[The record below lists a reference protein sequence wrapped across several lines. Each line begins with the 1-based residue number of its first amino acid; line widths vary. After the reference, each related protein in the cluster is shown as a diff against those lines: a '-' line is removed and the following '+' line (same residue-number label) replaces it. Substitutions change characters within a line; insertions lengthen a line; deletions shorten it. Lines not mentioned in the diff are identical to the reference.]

1 MLSPR
6 AAHRAWGRRM
16 RRSVRWNFAVL
27 PVTLGRR
34 QVRSGRSGQPP
45 ALGVCQRGLALKV
58 RRSDHHIDH
67 GFSRPGAEHERPR
80 YLERAGSARRSQ
92 ANASSSA
99 HGTASHARASS
110 APQCACTASVRCA
123 RLAWA
128 MGNTG
133 SHSRSPVSHSACET
147 PTGMGSVLN
156 RKRGFAHMLASL
168 GNNKGKERLSLP
180 LYMAPRR
187 CSPILKRRSE
197 GGQGKAGSNAR

>member
-34 QVRSGRSGQPP
+34 EVRSRQPP
-45 ALGVCQRGLALKV
+45 ALGVCQRGMALKV

-133 SHSRSPVSHSACET
+133 SHSRSPVSHSACEN
-147 PTGMGSVLN
+147 PHWDGLGAQSQAWLC
-156 RKRGFAHMLASL
+156 AHAGQPRQRQGKGEALLAL
-168 GNNKGKERLSLP
+168 VHGAAAVPANTEKEE
-180 LYMAPRR
+180 RR
-187 CSPILKRRSE
+187 RARQ
-197 GGQGKAGSNAR
+197 GGQ